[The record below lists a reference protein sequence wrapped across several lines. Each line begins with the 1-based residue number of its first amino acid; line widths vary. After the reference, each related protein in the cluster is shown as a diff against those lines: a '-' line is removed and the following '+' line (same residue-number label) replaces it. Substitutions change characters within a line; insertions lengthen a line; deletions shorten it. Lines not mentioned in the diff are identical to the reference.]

1 MEIKHTKLQ
10 PFASVDNSIKRIF
23 KHKVTSVA
31 AGLSIS
37 LLTFSSVEA
46 LNIGEAKTQSY
57 IGQPLS
63 IFVPVTDSSS
73 IIDLNQLVVSKPNA
87 AQLNELNVSSQT
99 NELLFKVVTN
109 GVEKGILI
117 TSIQPFN
124 EPYIDL
130 GVQINYRGV
139 TRLRKLTALIDLQ
152 PLVGESNIVGSPL
165 VSQAGNTGS
174 EFAES
179 VVSND
184 VVSTNVVSNV
194 VSIVNQGGNSRTYSN
209 EIMGP
214 YDWAQA
220 GAIPAKFGPVLDGQS
235 LWRVARR
242 INESMNVS
250 IDQMMWALYRANP
263 QAFSADDVTSLQAGS
278 VLTIPEESFVR
289 EVTELGAVRL
299 LSAQSSAPA
308 SLELDSETVVETVK
322 TDPVVAPVSEET
334 IETIPSLNTTEQS
347 DNTVSL
353 SELNTID
360 ELKNQVSLL
369 TQQLEAQTDRIKELE
384 DRLAISE
391 SVNNTLTSSLESVT
405 AQENPSVT
413 ETDVVISESQ
423 VQLIETPE
431 ITEASLSSS
440 SAEEVVAEEVVAE
453 EVVAEAVVA
462 EAVVAEAVVAE
473 AVVAEAVV
481 AEAVVAEA
489 VVAEA
494 VVAEEVV
501 AEEVVAEEVVSEA
514 TSTNTTA
521 QNSWLTKFK
530 SFSWP
535 LILGGLAALLGLL
548 FLGKKLIFG
557 NKSIAEEHESLRGDI
572 EQFAQEEFDVEP
584 QQVEQ
589 QDAGEVVADES
600 AGSEEFEEF
609 EGFEDFEDY
618 SFFVDDEELMDVE
631 ELSFSDRIMQLIDS
645 GDYDEAKKTLNFA
658 TAANVDDHEIN
669 VSMLK
674 IFAAEEDRESF
685 DKLFDRIHANIE
697 EYDAESQLIVAE
709 LQSEMAIGKVINFDS
724 DQMAG

>member
-184 VVSTNVVSNV
+184 VVSTNVVS
-194 VSIVNQGGNSRTYSN
+194 IVNQGGNSRTYSN

-334 IETIPSLNTTEQS
+334 IETTPSLNTTEQS

-453 EVVAEAVVA
+453 
-462 EAVVAEAVVAE
+462 
-473 AVVAEAVV
+473 
-481 AEAVVAEA
+481 A

-501 AEEVVAEEVVSEA
+501 AEA